1 MKRKVVI
8 RASAREDIEA
18 IDEYL
23 AENASAEVA
32 VDFVE
37 ALAKLFGLLASQPLM
52 GRAWSP
58 SLHRELGDVRIWP
71 LQLHRGYLVF
81 YKPLST
87 KQGVEILHVFDGAR
101 DIARLIDE
109 DS

>member
-1 MKRKVVI
+1 MKHKVVI
-8 RASAREDIEA
+8 RESARRDIEA

-32 VDFVE
+32 VDFVV
-37 ALAKLFGLLASQPLM
+37 ALGKLFRLLASQPLM
-52 GRAWSP
+52 GRAWS
-58 SLHRELGDVRIWP
+58 STLRDLREVRVWP
-71 LQLHRGYLVF
+71 LQLHRGYLIF
-81 YKPLST
+81 YKPLPS
-87 KQGVEILHVFDGAR
+87 KHGVEILHVFDGAR